1 MKFAK
6 LLFAAMLCTSAA
18 SAADLA
24 KAFVDLHKQGL
35 ETLLD
40 LHEKVLDD
48 HQRLLLN
55 KELQTRERYM
65 TREQKERYYRHP
77 SEHRA
82 KGKGHGREH
91 APGQQKKH
99 H

>member
-1 MKFAK
+1 MKFAT
-6 LLFAAMLCTSAA
+6 LLFAAILCA
-18 SAADLA
+18 SASSATDLR
-24 KAFVDLHKQGL
+24 KAFVDLHKQSL
-35 ETLLD
+35 ETLLN

-48 HQRLLLN
+48 HQRILLG
-55 KELQTRERYM
+55 KELQSRERYM
-65 TREQKERYYRHP
+65 TYEQKERYHRHP

-82 KGKGHGREH
+82 KGKGHGRKH